1 LPIWTDDNPFP
12 VAIDFGI
19 KDMLLT
25 LRPKL
30 KAYKTLQEAA
40 DAVENLEK
48 ELMNKLSQAVTIH
61 TLWILNLKLTLVP
74 LCFLDARIADGRGT
88 CR

>member
-1 LPIWTDDNPFP
+1 MFKRSLPIWTDDNPFP

-48 ELMNKLSQAVTIH
+48 ELMNKLSQAVIDQYF
-61 TLWILNLKLTLVP
+61 VD
-74 LCFLDARIADGRGT
+74 F
-88 CR
+88 

>member
-1 LPIWTDDNPFP
+1 
-12 VAIDFGI
+12 
-19 KDMLLT
+19 MLLT

-61 TLWILNLKLTLVP
+61 TLWILNLKLTLVS
-74 LCFLDARIADGRGT
+74 LCFLDARIADGHGT

>member
-1 LPIWTDDNPFP
+1 MFKRSLPIWTDDNPFP

-48 ELMNKLSQAVTIH
+48 ELMNKLSQAVIDQY
-61 TLWILNLKLTLVP
+61 ILLTFKV
-74 LCFLDARIADGRGT
+74 IK
-88 CR
+88 

>member
-1 LPIWTDDNPFP
+1 MSIWTDDNPFP

-48 ELMNKLSQAVTIH
+48 ELMNKLSQAVIDQYF
-61 TLWILNLKLTLVP
+61 VD
-74 LCFLDARIADGRGT
+74 F
-88 CR
+88 

>member
-61 TLWILNLKLTLVP
+61 TLWILN
-74 LCFLDARIADGRGT
+74 
-88 CR
+88 

>member
-1 LPIWTDDNPFP
+1 MPIWTDDNPFP

-48 ELMNKLSQAVTIH
+48 ELMNKLSQAVIDQYF
-61 TLWILNLKLTLVP
+61 VD
-74 LCFLDARIADGRGT
+74 F
-88 CR
+88 

>member
-48 ELMNKLSQAVTIH
+48 ELMNKLSQAVIIH
-61 TLWILNLKLTLVP
+61 TVLILNLN
-74 LCFLDARIADGRGT
+74 
-88 CR
+88 

>member
-1 LPIWTDDNPFP
+1 
-12 VAIDFGI
+12 
-19 KDMLLT
+19 MLLT

-61 TLWILNLKLTLVP
+61 TLWILN
-74 LCFLDARIADGRGT
+74 
-88 CR
+88 

>member
-1 LPIWTDDNPFP
+1 MFKRSLPIWTDDNPFP

-40 DAVENLEK
+40 DAVENMEK
-48 ELMNKLSQAVTIH
+48 ELMNKLSQTVIIH
-61 TLWILNLKLTLVP
+61 NLWIFN
-74 LCFLDARIADGRGT
+74 FN
-88 CR
+88 

>member
-1 LPIWTDDNPFP
+1 
-12 VAIDFGI
+12 
-19 KDMLLT
+19 MLLT

-61 TLWILNLKLTLVP
+61 NFVDFEFKMNPCAVM
-74 LCFLDARIADGRGT
+74 FLRCQN
-88 CR
+88 CRWTWYLPMIPWPASKKR

>member
-48 ELMNKLSQAVTIH
+48 ELMNKLSQAVIDQYF
-61 TLWILNLKLTLVP
+61 VD
-74 LCFLDARIADGRGT
+74 F
-88 CR
+88 

>member
-1 LPIWTDDNPFP
+1 
-12 VAIDFGI
+12 
-19 KDMLLT
+19 MLLT

-48 ELMNKLSQAVTIH
+48 ELMNKLSQAVIDQYF
-61 TLWILNLKLTLVP
+61 VD
-74 LCFLDARIADGRGT
+74 F
-88 CR
+88 

>member
-1 LPIWTDDNPFP
+1 MPIWTDDNPFP

-48 ELMNKLSQAVTIH
+48 ELMNKLSQAVIDQY
-61 TLWILNLKLTLVP
+61 ILLTFKV
-74 LCFLDARIADGRGT
+74 IK
-88 CR
+88 

>member
-1 LPIWTDDNPFP
+1 MPIWTDDNPFP
-12 VAIDFGI
+12 VAIDFVI

-30 KAYKTLQEAA
+30 NAYKTLQEAA

-48 ELMNKLSQAVTIH
+48 ELMNKLSQAVIDQY
-61 TLWILNLKLTLVP
+61 ILLTFKV
-74 LCFLDARIADGRGT
+74 IK
-88 CR
+88 